1 MRLPAVLSFYPHL
14 HLLLH
19 IYPNIAQAE
28 FYGIDLTTS
37 YGTIVGSGEHK
48 AKVYGG
54 PSSNVEEIVDKPRQ
68 LLRRA
73 LKRYGQ
79 PPSND
84 VRILNDLLQNLHRAI
99 LGRFLMTGTAFDYAL
114 VSFPSLPGLY
124 EEDILDGLFCYGIL
138 PETAW
143 ISVTPYEAYNHP
155 HTALAAYAG
164 YGFGLCRNDTHVEAC
179 EEEESGM
186 MERAVYAIEYTNTS
200 IHAVLSRMSVAE
212 LAYEPYDPARTRTSL
227 DLGYASLDA
236 RPDDDVYWIEVATFL
251 AQLPRDFE
259 AEGPIEVVNF
269 VGDGMLPGSPRR
281 DKFSDIA
288 RQVVRDFQNKDPIV
302 RDDDPEFA
310 AAKGARELARR
321 WIMKHPKKP
330 EGAVLPIDISMT
342 DQIVLVP

>member
-1 MRLPAVLSFYPHL
+1 MMLRLSH
-14 HLLLH
+14 
-19 IYPNIAQAE
+19 
-28 FYGIDLTTS
+28 
-37 YGTIVGSGEHK
+37 
-48 AKVYGG
+48 
-54 PSSNVEEIVDKPRQ
+54 PSSQHFSPPYSSTVEEIVDKPRQ

-143 ISVTPYEAYNHP
+143 ISVTP
-155 HTALAAYAG
+155 
-164 YGFGLCRNDTHVEAC
+164 NDTHVEAC

-186 MERAVYAIEYTNTS
+186 MERAVYTIGYTNTS